1 MKKLIE
7 LDYTMKLILPTSII
21 LPRKKKK
28 PRRVALS
35 KNQERNMHYIIYS
48 QVKKAFVE
56 EVKKA
61 IPEGFKLEA
70 PIHMHFTYF
79 HGSRHLAD
87 LDNAVSVI
95 RKFLQDSLIELG
107 YLESDDWRFIPSS
120 SESFGGIDPK
130 NGRCEVTITTIDK

>member
-1 MKKLIE
+1 
-7 LDYTMKLILPTSII
+7 MKLILPTSIT

-28 PRRVALS
+28 PRRIALS
-35 KNQERNMHYIIYS
+35 KNQERNMHYIIYN

-61 IPEGFKLEA
+61 IPEGFKLQP

-79 HGSRHLAD
+79 HGSRHLMD

-95 RKFLQDSLIELG
+95 RKFLQDSLVELG
-107 YLESDDWRFIPSS
+107 YLPEDDWRFIPSS
-120 SESFGGIDPK
+120 SEEFGGIDPK
-130 NGRCEVTITTIDK
+130 NGRMEVTITTVI